1 MDPELNCEEEVTED
15 DDLEFVAAAAFAF
28 FALERLSQTSLQRR
42 RSCLVRSTLQTNPR
56 LHSAWQAL
64 YRSRNDGAFIVTM
77 GIDCRTFDYILQS
90 GFTQRWNTH
99 PIFRDDVEEHA
110 ITRPNRRS
118 LDAAGGLALILHYL
132 NSTMAEVTLQQVFS
146 LVPAV
151 CCRYLIFALHQLLST
166 LGFQQ
171 IHRHHHP
178 SLPFPLSQL

>member
-1 MDPELNCEEEVTED
+1 LTNFGIDPELSCEEEVAED

-110 ITRPNRRS
+110 ITRPN
-118 LDAAGGLALILHYL
+118 
-132 NSTMAEVTLQQVFS
+132 
-146 LVPAV
+146 
-151 CCRYLIFALHQLLST
+151 
-166 LGFQQ
+166 
-171 IHRHHHP
+171 
-178 SLPFPLSQL
+178 